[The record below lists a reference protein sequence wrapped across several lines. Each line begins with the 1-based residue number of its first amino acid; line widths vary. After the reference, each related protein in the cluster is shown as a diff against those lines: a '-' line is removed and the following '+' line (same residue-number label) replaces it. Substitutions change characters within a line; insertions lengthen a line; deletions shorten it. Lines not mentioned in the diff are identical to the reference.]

1 MVLRNTKCGQL
12 SILFIISTIAVVTAG
27 TVYARTQKPKMIMV
41 PAIAIAD
48 ANISRGEVNVV
59 TSDDS
64 FARVH
69 ISQNTSISRN
79 GAIVGFDKI
88 KRGYKITCKG
98 NWDTINSNVF
108 NAAIFIG
115 GMATESD
122 VMDRVA
128 AACQKIARKGSSSS
142 KHPSLPNALKMDFFI
157 ATTNGNL
164 PEVKRLLKKDST
176 LLNVRDEA
184 TDFCGLDMAVING
197 HEEVVEFL
205 IQNGANVNATD
216 FQGYTALHSAVK
228 CGHKNIVRY
237 LLDHKAN
244 VNATSKDGQTPLDLL
259 PAGSPSI
266 RYLLN
271 KYGATN
277 GSR

>member
-1 MVLRNTKCGQL
+1 MPHRSFLISYSALGPFADSRHRPNLRAGLAGIPQDTDVVSYQR
-12 SILFIISTIAVVTAG
+12 IIHRSSPLKLVDD
-27 TVYARTQKPKMIMV
+27 TVYSLRPMRPYLPESHRSEFT
-41 PAIAIAD
+41 
-48 ANISRGEVNVV
+48 E
-59 TSDDS
+59 T
-64 FARVH
+64 
-69 ISQNTSISRN
+69 T
-79 GAIVGFDKI
+79 VGFDKI